1 MTASVF
7 HPFPPDCQSCALPA
21 STGAYEASN
30 VLAAIYE
37 PFAWDPATDGAI
49 ERIDMSFDLFRSFS
63 GFANGNSGFVRPVL
77 RQAGNIYSVAFSS
90 VAVDAGF
97 DPAKAATW
105 SLLNTD
111 NWVTLSGGTGLD
123 FSANGDDIYFGFRWD
138 LGSSCPGVRGC
149 SGAGTVTTLDNL
161 RFDVSAV
168 TVSAV
173 PEPGGLSMML
183 VGLGLM
189 GFTAR
194 RRQTK
199 SA

>member
-49 ERIDMSFDLFRSFS
+49 ERIDVSFDLFRSFS

-77 RQAGNIYSVAFSS
+77 RQAGNIYSVTFCS
-90 VAVDAGF
+90 VALDASF
-97 DPAKAATW
+97 RPAKAATW

-168 TVSAV
+168 AVSAV

-194 RRQTK
+194 RRQTR
-199 SA
+199 SV

>member
-7 HPFPPDCQSCALPA
+7 HPFLPDCQSCALPA
-21 STGAYEASN
+21 STGTYEASN

-63 GFANGNSGFVRPVL
+63 GFASGNSGFVRPVL

-90 VAVDAGF
+90 VAVDASF
-97 DPAKAATW
+97 RPAKAATW

-123 FSANGDDIYFGFRWD
+123 FSANGDDIYFGFSWD

-194 RRQTK
+194 RRQTR
-199 SA
+199 SV